1 MVLLTLTLIVVAMVV
16 RSARRKEIERRCVNT
31 SCIYPYARMSVPHMP
46 TCLYADLP
54 VSLCPCTPS
63 LVVCIPASNA
73 TYTIHPH
80 DIPAPH
86 VLHTTPPHDIP
97 ASNATYT
104 IHPHDIPAPMS
115 CTPSLVHVHMIT
127 THTCR
132 WCRKSDRSNP
142 NPRATQPT
150 PLLFYCDQFN
160 ICYWGGG
167 IRGGSHSVCYNI
179 CYWGRVWDKGRDPL
193 FLLQHL
199 LLFNLN
205 GVNLN

>member
-63 LVVCIPASNA
+63 LVVC
-73 TYTIHPH
+73 
-80 DIPAPH
+80 
-86 VLHTTPPHDIP
+86 IP